1 MTQWAAVADRS
12 KQQQQQQVPLVLVPV
27 LVALATRIFFHSH
40 TCESPSLVRAQK
52 VRPLPAHLSGWCAS
66 VVNVRC
72 QLRLSFR
79 CGARRPWPEGLVAP
93 WNFSSDLG
101 LQFFF
106 SASLWP
112 TTLLLYPWLSTL
124 FSFFLPLPWL
134 LVFLCFPFPALPPH
148 SGAIHLPL
156 LTTEAVM
163 AASICHCCLSCS
175 CCCDY
180 QNHGCFCLHGCG
192 SQDCHCYHPAAAAA
206 AAAAATIDPLLS

>member
-1 MTQWAAVADRS
+1 MGSCGRQIQAAAAASPFSVSASAGGLGYQDLLSLPHLREP
-12 KQQQQQQVPLVLVPV
+12 QPC
-27 LVALATRIFFHSH
+27 AGT
-40 TCESPSLVRAQK
+40 ESET
-52 VRPLPAHLSGWCAS
+52 LPAHLSGWCAS

-206 AAAAATIDPLLS
+206 AAAAAATIDPLLS